1 LWILLAHLLQHK
13 KLKIIMKKIVG
24 FAIILTSIL
33 SCTSTQP
40 LPVADPGSI
49 NKAIDSARWQF
60 VPTQAMPL
68 VGRTRVVTSDFIFQY
83 TSKKIMSYLP
93 YFGKANVGANILS
106 GKGPLDFTSTDFIAE
121 TLRPKDGEWHVS
133 IKPKDYSEVQQ
144 LSFNLYSNGS
154 ATLDVIMTNRSAIRF
169 TGLVQAMK

>member
-1 LWILLAHLLQHK
+1 MKKILGFVILLAT
-13 KLKIIMKKIVG
+13 I
-24 FAIILTSIL
+24 F
-33 SCTSTQP
+33 SCSSTQS
-40 LPVADPGSI
+40 LPAADPVSI
-49 NKAIDSARWQF
+49 HKAVDSARWQF

-68 VGRTRVVTSDFIFQY
+68 VGRTRVVTNDFILKY
-83 TSKKIMSYLP
+83 TAEKITCYLP
-93 YFGKANVGANILS
+93 YFGKANAGANILS

-154 ATLDVIMTNRSAIRF
+154 ATVDLIMTNRSAIRF
-169 TGLVQAMK
+169 TGMVQAMK